1 MSDIVMGVY
10 LLLVAVTDWYKK
22 QIHVAFFVIGII
34 PILLSCLQM
43 DNISLTER
51 ILGTVSGFVMLLV
64 SVVTGEKLGK
74 GDAILLIITGAAMG
88 LYRNIS
94 MLAAALLMIFA
105 YSLVLLIRGRFSK
118 NSKVAFVPF
127 LFLGYLTTML

>member
-94 MLAAALLMIFA
+94 MLAAALVMIFA